1 MNATLKASDSSTFE
15 PKLTAIPDARN
26 SAFSGNRLICII
38 NAGNGEYRYRVYDKQ
53 PDGSWGEGVPVYEDE
68 EGTIEFPTKTY
79 SSILRTG
86 ADVGIS
92 GDYIVIAADNGNNNN
107 STYFIK
113 RARIPENGIARMDEF
128 KDMDTASASV
138 KIFSEWKSCI
148 HRKLC
153 QSLLHIS
160 HR

>member
-1 MNATLKASDSSTFE
+1 M
-15 PKLTAIPDARN
+15 
-26 SAFSGNRLICII
+26 
-38 NAGNGEYRYRVYDKQ
+38 
-53 PDGSWGEGVPVYEDE
+53 GEGVPVYEDE

-138 KIFSEWKSCI
+138 KIF
-148 HRKLC
+148 
-153 QSLLHIS
+153 
-160 HR
+160 